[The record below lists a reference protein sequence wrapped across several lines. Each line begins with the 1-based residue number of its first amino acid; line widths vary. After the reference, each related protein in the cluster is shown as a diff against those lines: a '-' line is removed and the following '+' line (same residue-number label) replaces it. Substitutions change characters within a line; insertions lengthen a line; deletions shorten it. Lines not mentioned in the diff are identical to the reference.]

1 MPSNDLESLV
11 AKTEPLHNI
20 NAALQASEQRY
31 RTLFESIG
39 EAMFILDGD
48 RFIDCNQRAMEL
60 FGTDRKDLLR
70 SSVRDFSP
78 KTQPDGYESADEA
91 QTRIG
96 AALKGGVQKF
106 EWLHTR
112 KNGQPFPAAVTLT
125 RIHID
130 NRLFVMAIV
139 RDITDR
145 KRAETELR
153 ERLSELERFSRL
165 AAERE
170 LRLIEVKRQANDL
183 AEKAALTPP
192 YPRVDAG
199 VPVQDN
205 PSPVTPEPIDS
216 LSGQLYTID
225 QLIDIQE
232 LQKLMEL
239 LYRAT
244 GINHALIDNDG
255 KVFTAAGWQR
265 ICTHFH
271 RVNPITCAQCIK
283 SDQYVTEHLHEGPY
297 VGYRCA
303 HGLTDYAVPIMIEGR
318 HLANLFTGQMF
329 HEPPDLEFFRK
340 QAAQYGFDEED
351 YLRAVKEVHI
361 VPKDSM
367 GSVMAFL
374 TTMAQMLAKSGLAR
388 LRELKDGQRRDRDL
402 RRQREAALN
411 LVEEANEARQ
421 SLHRSEAKLRLLLD
435 STAEA
440 IYGTDAAGHC
450 TFCNPACITLLGYS
464 RPEDLLGKDMHN
476 LIHDARP
483 DGTPLP
489 LEECQLDHAFR
500 SGKGRYLDDEWFR
513 RADGTFFAAE
523 CRIEP
528 QLENGAMTGAVVA
541 FSDITARR
549 KAEDESRR
557 QLNELRQWYTTTLN
571 RENRVMELKQ
581 EVNSLLARLG
591 AKPKYESA

>member
-183 AEKAALTPP
+183 AE
-192 YPRVDAG
+192 
-199 VPVQDN
+199 
-205 PSPVTPEPIDS
+205 
-216 LSGQLYTID
+216 
-225 QLIDIQE
+225 
-232 LQKLMEL
+232 
-239 LYRAT
+239 
-244 GINHALIDNDG
+244 
-255 KVFTAAGWQR
+255 
-265 ICTHFH
+265 
-271 RVNPITCAQCIK
+271 
-283 SDQYVTEHLHEGPY
+283 
-297 VGYRCA
+297 
-303 HGLTDYAVPIMIEGR
+303 
-318 HLANLFTGQMF
+318 
-329 HEPPDLEFFRK
+329 
-340 QAAQYGFDEED
+340 
-351 YLRAVKEVHI
+351 
-361 VPKDSM
+361 
-367 GSVMAFL
+367 
-374 TTMAQMLAKSGLAR
+374 
-388 LRELKDGQRRDRDL
+388 
-402 RRQREAALN
+402 RQ
-411 LVEEANEARQ
+411 
-421 SLHRSEAKLRLLLD
+421 
-435 STAEA
+435 
-440 IYGTDAAGHC
+440 
-450 TFCNPACITLLGYS
+450 P
-464 RPEDLLGKDMHN
+464 
-476 LIHDARP
+476 
-483 DGTPLP
+483 
-489 LEECQLDHAFR
+489 
-500 SGKGRYLDDEWFR
+500 
-513 RADGTFFAAE
+513 
-523 CRIEP
+523 
-528 QLENGAMTGAVVA
+528 
-541 FSDITARR
+541 
-549 KAEDESRR
+549 
-557 QLNELRQWYTTTLN
+557 
-571 RENRVMELKQ
+571 
-581 EVNSLLARLG
+581 
-591 AKPKYESA
+591 